1 MKRVS
6 KEEFENFINS
16 YNGKLASHDINF
28 TTPSSTI
35 YCDFDLHPEMNPGL
49 ERIGACLIAEHI
61 YPNPYK
67 ESSDDEYYI
76 NKNYIK

>member
-16 YNGKLASHDINF
+16 YNGKLASHNIKF
-28 TTPSSTI
+28 TTPPSTI

-49 ERIGACLIAEHI
+49 ERIIACFIAEHI
-61 YPNPYK
+61 H
-67 ESSDDEYYI
+67 SDTYRENSDEYYI

>member
-28 TTPSSTI
+28 TTPSSIVISI
-35 YCDFDLHPEMNPGL
+35 Y
-49 ERIGACLIAEHI
+49 IQ
-61 YPNPYK
+61 K
-67 ESSDDEYYI
+67 
-76 NKNYIK
+76 

>member
-16 YNGKLASHDINF
+16 YNGKLNSHDINF
-28 TTPSSTI
+28 TTPPSTI

-49 ERIGACLIAEHI
+49 KRIAACFIAEHI
-61 YPNPYK
+61 YPNPYR
-67 ESSDDEYYI
+67 ENSDEYYI
-76 NKNYIK
+76 NENYIK